1 MKNTLLVLIDDNKKV
16 IQEFDAVSVDSSY
29 DYNKVYF
36 VNENDL
42 VKIESLKLFSDI
54 DYEFTYI
61 LNEEESI
68 AHLIILDKHLL
79 DLKKSVSEKVNE
91 RHDYLRT
98 VSKLNTIQS
107 HEVDVDW
114 LLNYWKEI
122 EETRNNFLSII
133 NNSNTSTTLIENC
146 RNANIVS
153 WLNN

>member
-79 DLKKSVSEKVNE
+79 DLKK
-91 RHDYLRT
+91 
-98 VSKLNTIQS
+98 
-107 HEVDVDW
+107 
-114 LLNYWKEI
+114 
-122 EETRNNFLSII
+122 
-133 NNSNTSTTLIENC
+133 
-146 RNANIVS
+146 
-153 WLNN
+153 

>member
-1 MKNTLLVLIDDNKKV
+1 MKNTLLILIDDDKKV
-16 IQEFDAVSVDSSY
+16 IQEFDTVSVDTSY

-42 VKIESLKLFSDI
+42 VTIESLKVFSDI

>member
-1 MKNTLLVLIDDNKKV
+1 MKNTLLILIDDDKKV
-16 IQEFDAVSVDSSY
+16 IQEFDTVSVDTSY

-54 DYEFTYI
+54 DYEYTYT
-61 LNEEESI
+61 LNDEELI
-68 AHLIILDKHLL
+68 ASLIILDKHLL
-79 DLKKSVSEKVNE
+79 DLKKSVSEKVND

-133 NNSNTSTTLIENC
+133 NSSNTSTSLIDNC

>member
-1 MKNTLLVLIDDNKKV
+1 MKNTLLILIDDDKKV
-16 IQEFDAVSVDSSY
+16 IQEFDTVSVDTSY

-54 DYEFTYI
+54 DYEYTYT
-61 LNEEESI
+61 LNDEELI
-68 AHLIILDKHLL
+68 ASLIILDKHLL
-79 DLKKSVSEKVNE
+79 DLKKSVSEKVND

-98 VSKLNTIQS
+98 VSKINTIQS

-133 NNSNTSTTLIENC
+133 NSSNTSTSLIQNC
-146 RNANIVS
+146 IVANIIF
-153 WLNN
+153 WLRN

>member
-1 MKNTLLVLIDDNKKV
+1 MKNTLLILIDDDKKV
-16 IQEFDAVSVDSSY
+16 IQEFDTVSVDTSY

-54 DYEFTYI
+54 DYEYTYT
-61 LNEEESI
+61 LNDEELI
-68 AHLIILDKHLL
+68 ASLIILDKHLL
-79 DLKKSVSEKVNE
+79 DLKKSVSEKVND

-133 NNSNTSTTLIENC
+133 NSSNTSTSLIDNC
-146 RNANIVS
+146 RNSNIVS

>member
-122 EETRNNFLSII
+122 KETRNNFLSII

-146 RNANIVS
+146 RNASIVS

>member
-16 IQEFDAVSVDSSY
+16 IQEFDTVSVDTSY

-54 DYEFTYI
+54 DYEYTYT
-61 LNEEESI
+61 LNDEESI

-79 DLKKSVSEKVNE
+79 DLKKSVSEKVND

-98 VSKLNTIQS
+98 VSKMNTIQS

-133 NNSNTSTTLIENC
+133 NSSNTSTSLIDNC

>member
-61 LNEEESI
+61 LNEEEST

-98 VSKLNTIQS
+98 VSKINTIQS
-107 HEVDVDW
+107 DEVDVDW

-122 EETRNNFLSII
+122 EQTKNIFLSII

-146 RNANIVS
+146 RNASIVS

>member
-1 MKNTLLVLIDDNKKV
+1 MKNTLLILIDDDKKV
-16 IQEFDAVSVDSSY
+16 IQEFDTVSVDTSY

-133 NNSNTSTTLIENC
+133 NSSNTTTSLIDNC
-146 RNANIVS
+146 INSNIVS

>member
-1 MKNTLLVLIDDNKKV
+1 MKNTLLILIDDDKKV
-16 IQEFDAVSVDSSY
+16 IQEFDTVSVDPSY

-54 DYEFTYI
+54 DYEYTYI

-79 DLKKSVSEKVNE
+79 DLKKSVSEKVND

-98 VSKLNTIQS
+98 VSKMNTIQS

-133 NNSNTSTTLIENC
+133 NSSNTSTSLIDNC
-146 RNANIVS
+146 RNSNIVS

>member
-1 MKNTLLVLIDDNKKV
+1 MDTGAKWIKTRMTQK
-16 IQEFDAVSVDSSY
+16 
-29 DYNKVYF
+29 
-36 VNENDL
+36 
-42 VKIESLKLFSDI
+42 SLKLFSDI
-54 DYEFTYI
+54 DYEYTYT
-61 LNEEESI
+61 LNDEEST
-68 AHLIILDKHLL
+68 ASLIILDKYLS

-98 VSKLNTIQS
+98 VSKINTIQS
-107 HEVDVDW
+107 HEVDLDW

-133 NNSNTSTTLIENC
+133 NSSNTPTSLIDNC

>member
-1 MKNTLLVLIDDNKKV
+1 MKNTLLILIDDDKKV
-16 IQEFDAVSVDSSY
+16 IQEFDTVSVDTSY

-54 DYEFTYI
+54 DYEYTYT
-61 LNEEESI
+61 LNDEELI
-68 AHLIILDKHLL
+68 ASLIILDKHLL
-79 DLKKSVSEKVNE
+79 DLKKSVSEKVND

-122 EETRNNFLSII
+122 EKTRNIFLSII
-133 NNSNTSTTLIENC
+133 NSSNTSTSLIDNC

>member
-1 MKNTLLVLIDDNKKV
+1 MKNTLLILIDDDKKV
-16 IQEFDAVSVDSSY
+16 IQEFNTVSVDTSY

-54 DYEFTYI
+54 DYEYTYT
-61 LNEEESI
+61 LNDEEST
-68 AHLIILDKHLL
+68 ASLIILDKYLS

-107 HEVDVDW
+107 HEVNVDW

-122 EETRNNFLSII
+122 EKTRNIFLSII
-133 NNSNTSTTLIENC
+133 NSSNTSTSLIDNC

>member
-146 RNANIVS
+146 RNASIVS

>member
-1 MKNTLLVLIDDNKKV
+1 MKNTLLILTDDDKKV
-16 IQEFDAVSVDSSY
+16 IQEFNTVSVDPSY

-42 VKIESLKLFSDI
+42 VKIESLELFLDI
-54 DYEFTYI
+54 DYEYTYI

-79 DLKKSVSEKVNE
+79 DLKKSVSEKVND

-98 VSKLNTIQS
+98 VSKMNTIQS

-133 NNSNTSTTLIENC
+133 NSSNTSTSLIDNC

>member
-1 MKNTLLVLIDDNKKV
+1 MKNTLLILIDDDKKV
-16 IQEFDAVSVDSSY
+16 IQEFDTVSVDTSY

-54 DYEFTYI
+54 DYEYTYT
-61 LNEEESI
+61 LNDEELI
-68 AHLIILDKHLL
+68 ASLIILDKHLL
-79 DLKKSVSEKVNE
+79 DLKKSVSEKVND

-98 VSKLNTIQS
+98 VSKINTIQS

-133 NNSNTSTTLIENC
+133 NSSNTSTSLIDNC
-146 RNANIVS
+146 RNSNIVS

>member
-1 MKNTLLVLIDDNKKV
+1 MKNTLLILIDDDKKV
-16 IQEFDAVSVDSSY
+16 IQEFDTVSVDTSY

-42 VKIESLKLFSDI
+42 VTIESLKLFSDI

-79 DLKKSVSEKVNE
+79 DLKKSVSEKVND

-133 NNSNTSTTLIENC
+133 NSSNTSTSLIDNC
-146 RNANIVS
+146 RNFNIVS